1 MKRSK
6 IIVELIKDTISVV
19 QAMDILNLLLQD
31 NNDKKIK
38 DWINSEVNGYN
49 ENDNIPDYRI
59 LDAEI
64 VGNYIVG
71 NMYNGLQCTNQ
82 TIPIKSEY
90 TKTLKKIE
98 VSSGLNEILQLSL
111 AEKGNEEHSL
121 IMPLNVVMAQQATI
135 INGQIISANRRLTI
149 YAYTNILNKLKSKVL
164 NILIELEKKYG
175 NLDDYYIDFANKK
188 EEKEINKTII
198 NIIHDNSIKIG
209 DKNKI
214 ESSNIGDSNEN

>member
-71 NMYNGLQCTNQ
+71 NIQR
-82 TIPIKSEY
+82 
-90 TKTLKKIE
+90 
-98 VSSGLNEILQLSL
+98 
-111 AEKGNEEHSL
+111 H
-121 IMPLNVVMAQQATI
+121 
-135 INGQIISANRRLTI
+135 
-149 YAYTNILNKLKSKVL
+149 
-164 NILIELEKKYG
+164 
-175 NLDDYYIDFANKK
+175 
-188 EEKEINKTII
+188 
-198 NIIHDNSIKIG
+198 
-209 DKNKI
+209 
-214 ESSNIGDSNEN
+214 